1 MNSLKSSV
9 SLNIQERDK
18 LWTSALLNG
27 LSLYQFQEKNLI
39 KHLEK
44 GHVRSIER
52 VDVLY
57 ANLKKY
63 VLVLTLIISCPS

>member
-1 MNSLKSSV
+1 MDFGFTKWTFTLPISGKKSNKAFRKRSRQV
-9 SLNIQERDK
+9 NRTGK
-18 LWTSALLNG
+18 
-27 LSLYQFQEKNLI
+27 FI
-39 KHLEK
+39 KT
-44 GHVRSIER
+44 